1 MSESLQL
8 LQQTEAHFCLTIYL
22 WRENIKKT
30 MQHPCDEAM
39 TQPFRRPECRRQQSI
54 AEADRAPERFHQA
67 AVFRV
72 QTNRASAVFHIHPFH
87 ALICIRRDAAVL
99 GLFCDVHGV
108 IAWWKFTQV
117 RKLMARRLEPGWN
130 FSTLY
135 LIKDSLAIMLEAA
148 GLLEDAFREY
158 FELEACYLEA
168 LKQGGNLA
176 GRQFGEPFCIIFAC
190 RVQSVLHR
198 SHGSPV

>member
-1 MSESLQL
+1 M
-8 LQQTEAHFCLTIYL
+8 
-22 WRENIKKT
+22 
-30 MQHPCDEAM
+30 
-39 TQPFRRPECRRQQSI
+39 
-54 AEADRAPERFHQA
+54 
-67 AVFRV
+67 
-72 QTNRASAVFHIHPFH
+72 
-87 ALICIRRDAAVL
+87 
-99 GLFCDVHGV
+99 
-108 IAWWKFTQV
+108 QV

-176 GRQFGEPFCIIFAC
+176 GRQFGTLCHMLMLQCASNPEQNCQASAC
-190 RVQSVLHR
+190 LSWHLSVTTTLD
-198 SHGSPV
+198 

>member
-1 MSESLQL
+1 MKY
-8 LQQTEAHFCLTIYL
+8 I
-22 WRENIKKT
+22 
-30 MQHPCDEAM
+30 CD
-39 TQPFRRPECRRQQSI
+39 
-54 AEADRAPERFHQA
+54 
-67 AVFRV
+67 
-72 QTNRASAVFHIHPFH
+72 
-87 ALICIRRDAAVL
+87 CIVETHHTKL
-99 GLFCDVHGV
+99 
-108 IAWWKFTQV
+108 KFTQV

-176 GRQFGEPFCIIFAC
+176 GRQFGEPLKLIFSAC
-190 RVQSVLHR
+190 KL
-198 SHGSPV
+198 

>member
-1 MSESLQL
+1 MVEI
-8 LQQTEAHFCLTIYL
+8 QTKL
-22 WRENIKKT
+22 
-30 MQHPCDEAM
+30 
-39 TQPFRRPECRRQQSI
+39 
-54 AEADRAPERFHQA
+54 
-67 AVFRV
+67 
-72 QTNRASAVFHIHPFH
+72 
-87 ALICIRRDAAVL
+87 
-99 GLFCDVHGV
+99 
-108 IAWWKFTQV
+108 KFTQV

-176 GRQFGEPFCIIFAC
+176 GRQFGEPLHFFPAC
-190 RVQSVLHR
+190 LQTVVLFVCA
-198 SHGSPV
+198 SQESLCDKPISQKGPVKMQTASQNS